1 MRAPLQVTSLVDD
14 QHRFLAVEMLDDV
27 FAYVVE
33 HGIGILEARHSRCC
47 MPCGVLP
54 RPTPRSSSS
63 FCTAGPTAGPAATA
77 QLMMINGGRTPALP
91 PVSPGR
97 DRTVTCRIRANCASP
112 PPSSSSEGA
121 RIENVFLGSVQVRDT
136 QVERELLG
144 LNGIRPP
151 WRLRSSTRWKANT
164 SPSVWSVVQPSPS
177 DHRGSGWFTAP
188 RQATGR
194 TGKGQRRSN
203 AVTE

>member
-1 MRAPLQVTSLVDD
+1 
-14 QHRFLAVEMLDDV
+14 
-27 FAYVVE
+27 
-33 HGIGILEARHSRCC
+33 

-194 TGKGQRRSN
+194 TGKGQRHRHSPAPHCRS
-203 AVTE
+203 AIMKGSAARKLQEPQAPVTSASRFPKIHNSNSQHPDRHR